1 MATINKSRCGIL
13 STVVLRLKLA
23 KESGTDSDP
32 GLEEAACND
41 DSAHEN
47 TEKCWEGKSRRATQK
62 QMGRNAQVCFVVGAE
77 TEAIFVGMEV
87 EGGSWEFVS
96 ADIIRGMGHVQ

>member
-23 KESGTDSDP
+23 QESGNGSDP
-32 GLEEAACND
+32 GLEEAADND

-47 TEKCWEGKSRRATQK
+47 TEKC
-62 QMGRNAQVCFVVGAE
+62 
-77 TEAIFVGMEV
+77 
-87 EGGSWEFVS
+87 
-96 ADIIRGMGHVQ
+96 